1 LDCGFKW
8 MCLVVFIF
16 LSGHLGL
23 CFRDSV
29 AGMGG
34 RLALPPV
41 SVYVLASVTSPW
53 PVAPL
58 PPRFPNAVGS
68 AVSGGADR
76 TGANPET

>member
-1 LDCGFKW
+1 
-8 MCLVVFIF
+8 MCLLVFIF
-16 LSGHLGL
+16 LLGHLGL

-34 RLALPPV
+34 HLALPPALDYAQV
-41 SVYVLASVTSPW
+41 FVASPW

-68 AVSGGADR
+68 VVSGGADR